1 MDVRIFAVGDV
12 VSGGLDFLEARL
24 PVLKR
29 ALGADFT
36 VVNGENASGTGIL
49 PRQAD
54 RIFDAGADVIT
65 LGNHTWGRKE
75 IETYL
80 DDTPRIIRPANY
92 APQVPGSG
100 FCETETA
107 FGTVCVINLIGRCGM
122 SFGPDSPFAAADR
135 ILKKTEAR
143 IRLVD
148 FHAEATSEKLAMA
161 YYLDG
166 RATALWGTHT
176 HVQTSDAQVFPS
188 GLGYITDL
196 GMTGAIRSVLG
207 VTPESSLN
215 MFLGNP
221 PRRYE
226 AAKGPYK
233 LEGCLFTCDGATG
246 RCLAA
251 EAIRIE

>member
-24 PVLKR
+24 PALKR
-29 ALGADFT
+29 TLGVDFT
-36 VVNGENASGTGIL
+36 VVNGENANAKGIL

-75 IETYL
+75 IEPYL

-92 APQVPGSG
+92 APQVPGFGS
-100 FCETETA
+100 CEVETS
-107 FGTVCVINLIGRCGM
+107 FGTICVINLIGRCNM
-122 SFGPDSPFAAADR
+122 PFGPDNPFFAADR
-135 ILKKTEAR
+135 ILKKTDAR
-143 IRLVD
+143 FRLVD

-161 YYLDG
+161 YHLDG
-166 RATALWGTHT
+166 RVTALWGTHT
-176 HVQTSDAQVFPS
+176 HVQTSDAQVFPE
-188 GLGYITDL
+188 GMGYITDL
-196 GMTGAIRSVLG
+196 GMTGAIRSVIG
-207 VTPESSLN
+207 VEPGSSLN

-221 PRRYE
+221 ARRYE
-226 AAKGPYK
+226 AARGPYK
-233 LEGCLFTCDGATG
+233 LEGCLFTCDSGTG
-246 RCLAA
+246 LCLAA